1 MNAPKKILIV
11 DDDPDLEDQL
21 ELELKKDQYDV
32 VQAGSQVEAE
42 DTLLKLKPDLAVI
55 DLMMEEQ
62 DSGFVLCRE
71 IKKMYPQTPVIILT
85 SVTAATGISFAARS
99 PEERAWVGADLLMD
113 KPARP
118 EKVRHEIRR
127 LLQS

>member
-11 DDDPDLEDQL
+11 DDDPDLLDQL

-55 DLMMEEQ
+55 DLMMEEM

-71 IKKMYPQTPVIILT
+71 IKKMYPGTPVIILT
-85 SVTAATGISFAARS
+85 AVTATTGMSFSARS
-99 PEERAWVGADLLMD
+99 PEERAWINADLMID
-113 KPARP
+113 KPAR
-118 EKVRHEIRR
+118 HEVRR
-127 LLQS
+127 LLSP